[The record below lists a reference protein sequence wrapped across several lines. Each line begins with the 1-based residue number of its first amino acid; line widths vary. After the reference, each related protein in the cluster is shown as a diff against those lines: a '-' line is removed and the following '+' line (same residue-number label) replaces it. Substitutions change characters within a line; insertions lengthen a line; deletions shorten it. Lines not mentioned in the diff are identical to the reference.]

1 MKTLALS
8 LVLALAA
15 PALAQD
21 FPEPLPVEDIPRV
34 ETLPEIYPDTWI
46 FAHDAN
52 FFSLLDGKVVVLDVA
67 AATREY
73 KGMIGAAQFASF
85 LPATTR
91 PELYVAE
98 TFYSR
103 GTRGTRTDVVT
114 IYDKASLAPVGE
126 VLLPDGKR
134 GLVVSMKPSFQF
146 TDGERLGLLFNFTP
160 AASVSVIDFTAREVI
175 GEVDIPGCSLIYPT
189 GKRGFSSLCGNGT
202 MVSFKI
208 DAEGQASDQTV
219 SQKFNDLDNDPLFMK
234 TARIG
239 DMTYFVSFK
248 GQVQPVDFTRDKPVI
263 GKTWPLVTEAEAEA
277 GWRPGGWQIL
287 TADKSRLYVLMQPD
301 GTEGSHK
308 NGGSEI
314 WVIDVKKQTRIER
327 FALKT
332 WGISIEATDSDP
344 GYLVVTNAE
353 MDLDV
358 YDSKSGKFV
367 RTIGG
372 RAAETPFAL
381 HAVR

>member
-8 LVLALAA
+8 LMLAVAA

-21 FPEPLPVEDIPRV
+21 FSEPLPVGDIPRV
-34 ETLPEIYPDTWI
+34 ETLPEQYPDTWI

-67 AATREY
+67 AETREY
-73 KGMIGAAQFASF
+73 KGMIGAGQFASF

-103 GTRGTRTDVVT
+103 RTRGERIDAIT
-114 IYDKASLAPVGE
+114 IYDTVNLAPIGE
-126 VLLPDGKR
+126 ILLPGGKR
-134 GLVVSMKPSFQF
+134 GQVVSLKPSFQF

-160 AASVSVIDFTAREVI
+160 AASVSVVDFTAREVI

-208 DAEGQASDQTV
+208 DAKGQASDQTV

-248 GQVQPVDFTRDKPVI
+248 GQVQPVNFTRDKPVI
-263 GKTWPLVTEAEAEA
+263 GKTWPLVTEAEAKA

-301 GTEGSHK
+301 GAEGSHK

-327 FALKT
+327 FELKT

-344 GYLVVTNAE
+344 GYLVVTNAD

-358 YDSKSGKFV
+358 YDSKSGQLI